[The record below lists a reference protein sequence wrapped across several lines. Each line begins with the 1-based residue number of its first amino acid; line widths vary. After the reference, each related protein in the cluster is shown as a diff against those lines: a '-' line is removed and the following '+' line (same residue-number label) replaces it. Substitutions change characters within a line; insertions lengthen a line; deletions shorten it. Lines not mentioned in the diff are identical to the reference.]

1 MWQGGFRLSNML
13 SNTSVTV
20 RTAKRAEDVECVV
33 KQAVI
38 EQVLVQPRRDPRI
51 TVSELASDDDGRIPA
66 TASSTGCCLLS
77 RRAEGSAWGGTAG
90 QAPER
95 AWTRALNASPKSL
108 LFGHLRA
115 VPGRIVTPL
124 TRPVTPEVSGSSPV
138 APVSPFPCK
147 AQA

>member
-1 MWQGGFRLSNML
+1 M
-13 SNTSVTV
+13 
-20 RTAKRAEDVECVV
+20 
-33 KQAVI
+33 
-38 EQVLVQPRRDPRI
+38 
-51 TVSELASDDDGRIPA
+51 
-66 TASSTGCCLLS
+66 
-77 RRAEGSAWGGTAG
+77 GGTAG